1 MQELTLTQLKNKAT
15 ELRIRVVDMIW
26 KAQSGHPGGSLSVA
40 DFMTA
45 CYFRYM
51 KVDPKNPRWADRDR
65 FVLSKGHVC
74 PAQYAALAM
83 TGFFPMEVLDTLR
96 KEGSPLQGHPSMTKC
111 PGIDISTGSLGQ
123 GLACAAGMALAA
135 KLDGKDYNVF
145 CALGDGETNEGE
157 IWEACG
163 TAHKYKLDNLVVFVD
178 WNNLQLDGTCEE
190 IMPLLDL
197 KKKFDLVLCICDSIN
212 YLYEEEL
219 DAFFKCASKH
229 LNEKGRLIF
238 DMHDMK
244 RIEEFKEQYIEEGF
258 VSGVPYQWTITSDEY
273 DDTLHEHFT
282 FYTEEGM
289 IEENHSQNVFDV
301 DTIRRYMEPYFNIRV
316 IDDFI
321 EDEKLLIVGYKK

>member
-163 TAHKYKLDNLVVFVD
+163 TAHKYKLDNLIVFVD
-178 WNNLQLDGTCEE
+178 WNNLQLDGTCDE
-190 IMPLLDL
+190 IMPLIDIG
-197 KKKFDLVLCICDSIN
+197 KKFEAFGFEVVNCDGNDMEQLVQVMDQLLASKNGLPKCIVGKTVKGKGVSFMENQVGWHGVAPNDDQ
-212 YLYEEEL
+212 YRQAMEEL
-219 DAFFKCASKH
+219 NA
-229 LNEKGRLIF
+229 LYV
-238 DMHDMK
+238 
-244 RIEEFKEQYIEEGF
+244 EE
-258 VSGVPYQWTITSDEY
+258 V
-273 DDTLHEHFT
+273 
-282 FYTEEGM
+282 
-289 IEENHSQNVFDV
+289 
-301 DTIRRYMEPYFNIRV
+301 
-316 IDDFI
+316 
-321 EDEKLLIVGYKK
+321 

>member
-163 TAHKYKLDNLVVFVD
+163 TAHKYKLDNLIVFVD
-178 WNNLQLDGTCEE
+178 WNNLQLDGTCDE
-190 IMPLLDL
+190 IMPLIDIG
-197 KKKFDLVLCICDSIN
+197 KKFEAFGFEVVNCDGNDMEQLVQVMDQLLASKNGLPKCIVGKTVKGKGVSFMENLVGWHGVAQNVDQ
-212 YLYEEEL
+212 YRQAMEEL
-219 DAFFKCASKH
+219 NA
-229 LNEKGRLIF
+229 LYV
-238 DMHDMK
+238 
-244 RIEEFKEQYIEEGF
+244 EE
-258 VSGVPYQWTITSDEY
+258 V
-273 DDTLHEHFT
+273 
-282 FYTEEGM
+282 
-289 IEENHSQNVFDV
+289 
-301 DTIRRYMEPYFNIRV
+301 
-316 IDDFI
+316 
-321 EDEKLLIVGYKK
+321 